1 MSMYMDSTISVDPKF
16 SLDDL
21 IIRHPNLEQY
31 IDFPFSASSSLP
43 EIDAKTVRDFSALIS
58 VLFSR
63 WLAMN
68 YSEVLNSET
77 GKWYAE
83 QFKHFEKNILADWV
97 KDERTIDYIKYL

>member
-31 IDFPFSASSSLP
+31 IDFPFSAGGSLP

>member
-1 MSMYMDSTISVDPKF
+1 MSMYMDSTISVNPKF

-21 IIRHPNLEQY
+21 IIRHPSLEQY
-31 IDFPFSASSSLP
+31 LENPFSAGASLP

-83 QFKHFEKNILADWV
+83 QFKHFEKEILPKWV
-97 KDERTIDYIKYL
+97 KDDRTIEYIKYL

>member
-1 MSMYMDSTISVDPKF
+1 MYASDTISTNPKF
-16 SLDDL
+16 SLNNL
-21 IIRHPNLEQY
+21 IIPRSDLQDYLDSVSGTSNPL
-31 IDFPFSASSSLP
+31 L

-77 GKWYAE
+77 GKWYAA
-83 QFKHFEKNILADWV
+83 QFKHFEKEVLPKWI
-97 KDERTIDYIKYL
+97 EEEQTIEYIKYL